1 MSSSGSESSHDP
13 SKTALDRRA
22 LLADSLCMHPAQCL
36 LAALVALCP
45 FGAAA
50 QDAAPADL
58 VSGQGAVPE
67 LRPSKLPPLPEI
79 TPPTRPEV
87 DDAIRRGVDDLIA
100 SQTKNGSWGS
110 ATRTEGLN
118 INAPIPGAHHAFRAG
133 TSGLALEGLLASGDR
148 RPETLAAIDRA
159 EAWFLKELPRLRRA
173 TVATLYNTWGHAYG
187 IKALCALHEHREGDA
202 ERQSALRELAQQQ
215 VQMLV
220 RYEDVN
226 AGWGYYDFDEVT
238 RKPSGLPTS
247 FSTATVM
254 LALKKAKDVMGL
266 ELPER
271 EVRRGLVFLQR
282 QQTPDFA
289 YVYADSHRYRPR
301 IGINRPGGSLCRS
314 QACNAARR
322 AWGDEAVTDEV
333 LKAWLDRLILRNG
346 WVDIARKRPVPHET
360 HFQNSGYFY
369 YYGHYYAMD
378 CIAVLPEPDQ
388 AVYYQNY
395 ARIILSKQEKD
406 GSWWDY
412 PLYAYHQPY
421 GTGYSL
427 RILSECRNGVK

>member
-1 MSSSGSESSHDP
+1 MKASFAALMILGGSLFAAGQDAPEAAPKPGEGSEKARHGS
-13 SKTALDRRA
+13 T
-22 LLADSLCMHPAQCL
+22 
-36 LAALVALCP
+36 
-45 FGAAA
+45 
-50 QDAAPADL
+50 
-58 VSGQGAVPE
+58 
-67 LRPSKLPPLPEI
+67 LPPLPEI
-79 TPPTRPEV
+79 TPPTRTEI
-87 DDAIRRGVDDLIA
+87 DDAIRRGVDYLIS
-100 SQTKNGSWGS
+100 SQNKNGSWGS
-110 ATRTEGLN
+110 ATRTKGLN

-173 TVATLYNTWGHAYG
+173 TVATLYNTWGHSYG
-187 IKALCALHEHREGDA
+187 IKALSSLYAHREGDEA
-202 ERQSALRELAQQQ
+202 KQSALKDLAQQQ
-215 VQMLV
+215 VRMLV
-220 RYEDVN
+220 RYEDIN
-226 AGWGYYDFDEVT
+226 AGWGYYDFDGAT

-254 LALKKAKDVMGL
+254 LALKKGKDVMDL
-266 ELPER
+266 DLPER
-271 EVRRGLVFLQR
+271 EVKRGLAFLQR

-289 YVYADSHRYRPR
+289 YLYADSHRYRPR
-301 IGINRPGGSLCRS
+301 NAINRPGGSLCRS

-322 AWGDEAVTDEV
+322 VWGDEAVTDEV
-333 LKAWLDRLILRNG
+333 VKVWLERLILRNG

-378 CIAVLPEPDQ
+378 CIALLPE
-388 AVYYQNY
+388 AERSVYYQNY
-395 ARIILSKQEKD
+395 AKILLSKQETD

-421 GTGYSL
+421 GTGYAL
-427 RILSECRNGVK
+427 RVLSECRKGVK